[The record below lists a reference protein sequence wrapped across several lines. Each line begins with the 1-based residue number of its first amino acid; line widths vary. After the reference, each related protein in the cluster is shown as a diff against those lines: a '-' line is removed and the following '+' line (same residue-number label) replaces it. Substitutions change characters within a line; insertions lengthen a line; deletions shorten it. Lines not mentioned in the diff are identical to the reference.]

1 MTEPTPLPPD
11 DHELEQF
18 LSRRSD
24 LSQRYRSDVG
34 ADAAGEGAPPEL
46 DALVLARARAELQR
60 PPLRSRRFQRWGR
73 PLAVAATLVLVVSLG
88 WMAQQKPL
96 PQQVAFAPAP
106 PTMPAQAA
114 APALDAAAAPAAAQ
128 AEEVKKQAIAGQAP
142 QGAAL
147 RQQPAAARSVEDRL
161 AQSQMQP
168 VQQYDRAAAAEPLP
182 PSPPPLPL
190 PAAPAAQA
198 MAPAALGKPA
208 APESRERV
216 FAQRRE
222 APPQQPAKGFVAEAD
237 SAPAAVL
244 TAKAAAAP
252 MPFAPTPLGMTTP
265 VTVAPAASLA
275 AAPNPCAALPS
286 RAVVQD
292 RVQAGGSAD
301 VAAWLEQIRRL
312 RDAEDLKGARAE
324 LACFSYRHSAAE
336 VPDDLK
342 ALLPG
347 AP

>member
-24 LSQRYRSDVG
+24 LSQRYRSEVG

-46 DALVLARARAELQR
+46 DAPMLAQARAELQR
-60 PPLRSRRFQRWGR
+60 PPLRSRRFLRWGR

-96 PQQVAFAPAP
+96 PQQVAFTPVAPAVSKES
-106 PTMPAQAA
+106 A
-114 APALDAAAAPAAAQ
+114 APAVDAAAAPAAAQ
-128 AEEVKKQAIAGQAP
+128 AEEVKKQAIATQAP
-142 QGAAL
+142 AEAA
-147 RQQPAAARSVEDRL
+147 QQQAPARSVNLPAPSPKE
-161 AQSQMQP
+161 P
-168 VQQYDRAAAAEPLP
+168 VSQYDRAASAASPS
-182 PSPPPLPL
+182 PSPPPSLPAAVISQ
-190 PAAPAAQA
+190 PAAPAAV
-198 MAPAALGKPA
+198 GKPA

-222 APPQQPAKGFVAEAD
+222 APQQQPAKGFVAEAD
-237 SAPAAVL
+237 SAPAAAL
-244 TAKAAAAP
+244 TAKAATAP
-252 MPFAPTPLGMTTP
+252 APFAPAPAPLGMTTP

-275 AAPNPCAALPS
+275 AAPNPCAGLPS
-286 RAVVQD
+286 RGAAQD
-292 RVQAGGSAD
+292 RVQAGGSTDAT
-301 VAAWLEQIRRL
+301 AWLEQIRRL

-324 LACFSYRHSAAE
+324 LACFSYLHAPGE

>member
-24 LSQRYRSDVG
+24 LSQRHR
-34 ADAAGEGAPPEL
+34 ADTAGEGAPPEL

-60 PPLRSRRFQRWGR
+60 PPLRSRRFLRWGR

-88 WMAQQKPL
+88 WMVQQKPL
-96 PQQVAFAPAP
+96 PQQVAFTPAVPALSTESAAPAVD
-106 PTMPAQAA
+106 AA
-114 APALDAAAAPAAAQ
+114 APPPAAK
-128 AEEVKKQAIAGQAP
+128 AEEMKKQTIAGQAHAE
-142 QGAAL
+142 AA
-147 RQQPAAARSVEDRL
+147 QQQAPASGVNLPAPPPKE
-161 AQSQMQP
+161 P
-168 VQQYDRAAAAEPLP
+168 VSQYDRVASAASLSPLP
-182 PSPPPLPL
+182 PSPLPAAVTGQ
-190 PAAPAAQA
+190 PAAPAAV
-198 MAPAALGKPA
+198 GKPA

-222 APPQQPAKGFVAEAD
+222 APPQQLAKGFVAEAD
-237 SAPAAVL
+237 SASAAAL
-244 TAKAAAAP
+244 TAKAAATP
-252 MPFAPTPLGMTTP
+252 VPFAPATTPLGMTAP

-286 RAVVQD
+286 RAAAQD
-292 RVQAGGSAD
+292 QAAGGSA
-301 VAAWLEQIRRL
+301 VADWLARIRRL

-324 LACFSYRHSAAE
+324 LACFSYLHTPGE

-342 ALLPG
+342 ALLAGVP
-347 AP
+347 

>member
-1 MTEPTPLPPD
+1 MTEPIPLPPD

-24 LSQRYRSDVG
+24 LSQRYRT
-34 ADAAGEGAPPEL
+34 DAAGEGAPPEM
-46 DALVLARARAELQR
+46 DALVLAQARAELQR
-60 PPLRSRRFQRWGR
+60 PPLRSRRFLRWGR

-106 PTMPAQAA
+106 PP
-114 APALDAAAAPAAAQ
+114 PDAK
-128 AEEVKKQAIAGQAP
+128 AEEVKKQTIAGQAP
-142 QGAAL
+142 AGAV
-147 RQQPAAARSVEDRL
+147 QQAQEPARGVNQPSPPAKE
-161 AQSQMQP
+161 P
-168 VQQYDRAAAAEPLP
+168 VQQYDRVASAAPP
-182 PSPPPLPL
+182 SPSPPPP
-190 PAAPAAQA
+190 PAAAIRQA
-198 MAPAALGKPA
+198 TAPAALAKPA
-208 APESRERV
+208 APESRERI

-222 APPQQPAKGFVAEAD
+222 APPQESAKGFVAEA
-237 SAPAAVL
+237 SAPAAAL

-252 MPFAPTPLGMTTP
+252 VPFAPAPTPLGMTTP

-286 RAVVQD
+286 RVAAQD
-292 RVQAGGSAD
+292 QVQAGSSAD
-301 VAAWLEQIRRL
+301 AAAWLEQIRRL

-324 LACFSYRHSAAE
+324 LACFSYLHTAGE